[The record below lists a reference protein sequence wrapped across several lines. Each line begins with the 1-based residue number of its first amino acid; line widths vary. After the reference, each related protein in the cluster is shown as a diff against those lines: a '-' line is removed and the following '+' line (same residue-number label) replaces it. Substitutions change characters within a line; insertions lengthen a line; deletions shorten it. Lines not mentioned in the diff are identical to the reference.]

1 VRVDSNG
8 VGLLRS
14 RRLMSVTVII
24 GGQYG
29 SEGKGKVALEFA
41 RRQRATVA
49 VRVGGTNSGHT
60 AVDANG
66 VTRILRQLPTA
77 ALLPDVICVL
87 PAGAYIDPDVLLGEI
102 AAVGLPAHRLVI
114 DPNAALI
121 TNREKTEEAQSGLRE
136 KIGSTGS
143 GTGAGVARRIG
154 RDGTTRFV
162 GSDHRLQPYLPE
174 TPTVQFMRTR
184 LARRERVI
192 IEGTQ
197 GFGLSLLH
205 SDAYPNVTSRDT
217 SAAAFVSEAGLSPL
231 DVDQVVLVLRSYPIR
246 VAGNSGELLNE
257 IDWSTVTTEAG
268 APVPISERTSV
279 TRMVR
284 RVARFDAAI
293 VRRAIET
300 NMPTHI
306 VMNHLDYVDYACR
319 SKNGL
324 TCKATEFVRRVESE
338 IRAPVTDLGFGPDS
352 LIARQ
357 EMSDFHGEAA

>member
-1 VRVDSNG
+1 
-8 VGLLRS
+8 
-14 RRLMSVTVII
+14 MPVTVIV

-41 RRQRATVA
+41 RRHRATVA

-60 AVDANG
+60 AVDARG

-87 PAGAYIDPDVLLGEI
+87 PAGSYIDADVLLGEI
-102 AAVGLPAHRLVI
+102 AATRLPKDRLVI
-114 DPNAALI
+114 DPNAVLI
-121 TNREKTEEAQSGLRE
+121 IDEDREGEARSGLRE

-143 GTGAGVARRIG
+143 GTGAAVIRRIA
-154 RDGTTRFV
+154 RDGTARLA
-162 GSDHRLQPYLPE
+162 GSDDRLRRYVSAVP
-174 TPTVQFMRTR
+174 
-184 LARRERVI
+184 ARRMMRARLVRGERIV

-205 SDAYPNVTSRDT
+205 SDAYPKVTSRDT
-217 SAAAFVSEAGLSPL
+217 SAAAFVSEAGLSPF
-231 DVDQVVLVLRSYPIR
+231 DVENVVLVLRSYPIR
-246 VAGNSGELLNE
+246 VAGNSGELVHE
-257 IDWSTVTTEAG
+257 IDWSTVTKESG
-268 APVPISERTSV
+268 APEPISERTSV

-306 VMNHLDYVDYACR
+306 VVNHLDYVDYACR
-319 SKNGL
+319 SKNRL
-324 TCKATEFVRRVESE
+324 TCKAIDFVRYVEEE
-338 IRAPVTDLGFGPDS
+338 IGASITDLGFGPDLLVS
-352 LIARQ
+352 R
-357 EMSDFHGEAA
+357 SEAFVKRGDAA